1 MNALSQMK
9 AWHMAIL
16 RLDKTLT
23 IIWFVLWIFVLVFE
37 VLQLFNEGWFV

>member
-1 MNALSQMK
+1 LFHIIGAPFSLDYFESKFNGGGMNALSQMK

-23 IIWFVLWIFVLVFE
+23 II
-37 VLQLFNEGWFV
+37 